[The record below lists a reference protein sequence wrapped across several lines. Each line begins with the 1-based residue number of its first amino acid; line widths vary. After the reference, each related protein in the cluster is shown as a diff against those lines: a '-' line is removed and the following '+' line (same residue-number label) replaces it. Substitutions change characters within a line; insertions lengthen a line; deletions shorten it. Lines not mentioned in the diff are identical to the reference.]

1 MRLQKLTTKPKMTI
15 FGPVRMQ
22 SLAYLLIILVLYQ
35 VGAAWTIYSA
45 AIWIH
50 KKNKEFRLSDTSRWE
65 TFSLSQTEYEALL
78 IEEDEIE
85 MNGKLYDIVTR
96 KQCANRIEI
105 VVVADQAENK
115 MKRTLKALQNEGTG
129 WSELTKR
136 AQAFGMSVFSPEKS
150 LNVDIRPFVI
160 NTVSY
165 FTYSEDN
172 FQKGVLGVLEQ
183 PPAA

>member
-1 MRLQKLTTKPKMTI
+1 MTI
-15 FGPVRMQ
+15 FDPVRKL

-35 VGAAWTIYSA
+35 IGAAWTIYSA

-50 KKNKEFRLSDTSRWE
+50 KENKEFRLSDTSRWE

-78 IEEDEIE
+78 IEEDEIQ

-96 KQCANRIEI
+96 KHCANRIEI
-105 VVVADQAENK
+105 VVVADHAENK
-115 MKRTLKALQNEGTG
+115 MKRTLKALQKDETG
-129 WSELTKR
+129 WSEFTKR

-150 LNVDIRPFVI
+150 LSVDIRLFTI
-160 NTVSY
+160 TTLTY

-172 FQKGVLGVLEQ
+172 FQKGILGVLEQ